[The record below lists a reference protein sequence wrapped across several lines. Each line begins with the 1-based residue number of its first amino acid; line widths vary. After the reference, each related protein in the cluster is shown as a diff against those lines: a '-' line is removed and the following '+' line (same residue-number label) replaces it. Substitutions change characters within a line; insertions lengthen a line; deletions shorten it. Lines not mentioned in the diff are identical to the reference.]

1 MLQFLSPTVGSKNL
15 SLSLENQPQRHIIN
29 VVGYGYINNI
39 NTSRFLMATSPFK
52 DYIYIFIT
60 LTIYK
65 TSSASIFPQ
74 EQAFKQLDVPFLNRF
89 EKQLLQPADLL
100 PPDRR
105 TMIWMDGIV
114 NLWKFRY
121 LITFDNISIPGMI
134 DIDYPNF
141 CGWTIRVGGG
151 WIHVC
156 F

>member
-65 TSSASIFPQ
+65 TSASIFPQ

>member
-39 NTSRFLMATSPFK
+39 NISRFLMATSPFK
-52 DYIYIFIT
+52 DYIYIYIFIT

-134 DIDYPNF
+134 DIDYPNS
-141 CGWTIRVGGG
+141 CG
-151 WIHVC
+151 
-156 F
+156 